1 MPKPYHNTFEEPY
14 LSLLESTLSAPTRV
28 TRNGVTRAKFAG
40 QMRFDLTQ
48 GFPLLT
54 TKKVNFSL
62 ILAELLW
69 FLEAGRKPDKERGEI
84 HGRLSTKR
92 LDEIYGDTSNI
103 WDGDANNF
111 REKGKALFDGDCG
124 RIYGSQ
130 WRNWK
135 AARHNT
141 KEYSS
146 EGGDFDYTV
155 QKIIIDETDQVVDL
169 IHKLKTDPTSRYM
182 RVVAWNPG
190 EVDSMALP
198 ACHAGFQCFVR
209 TDEYDSAISR
219 LDLHMEQRSCDMF
232 LGVPFNIASYAI
244 LTHMLAQVSGLQV
257 GELIITLQDYHSY
270 EAHQEQIKLQLS
282 RQPFTPPRLV
292 LDKGVT
298 DIDGF
303 TMGNVRL
310 EGYYSHPGIRA
321 PLLTKNIK
329 K

>member
-54 TKKVNFSL
+54 TKKVNFNL

-84 HGRLSTKR
+84 YGRLSTKR
-92 LDEIYGDTSNI
+92 LDEIYGKPSKI

-111 REKGKALFDGDCG
+111 REKGKAMFDGDCG

-130 WRNWK
+130 WRSWQ
-135 AARHNT
+135 RHEVIATQPQDVADNHLYATT
-141 KEYSS
+141 KVTE
-146 EGGDFDYTV
+146 V
-155 QKIIIDETDQVVDL
+155 DQIVDL
-169 IHKLKTDPTSRYM
+169 IHKLKNDPTSRYM
-182 RVVAWNPG
+182 RVAAWNPS
-190 EVDSMALP
+190 EIDSMALP

-209 TDEYDSAISR
+209 KDEYDPAISR

-257 GELIITLQDYHSY
+257 GELIITLQDYHVY
-270 EAHQEQIKLQLS
+270 EAHEEKIKLQLD
-282 RQPFTPPRLV
+282 RQPLTPPKLV

-310 EGYYSHPGIRA
+310 EGYYSHPAIPA
-321 PLLTKNIK
+321 LLLTKNIK
-329 K
+329 Q

>member
-1 MPKPYHNTFEEPY
+1 
-14 LSLLESTLSAPTRV
+14 
-28 TRNGVTRAKFAG
+28 
-40 QMRFDLTQ
+40 MRFDLTQ

-54 TKKVNFSL
+54 TKKVNFKL

-111 REKGKALFDGDCG
+111 REIGKALFDGDCG

-130 WRNWK
+130 WRSW
-135 AARHNT
+135 
-141 KEYSS
+141 
-146 EGGDFDYTV
+146 
-155 QKIIIDETDQVVDL
+155 QKHEVIATQPQDVVDNHRYANHLYTTTKVTEVDQIKDL
-169 IHKLKTDPTSRYM
+169 IQKLKTDPTSRYM

-190 EVDSMALP
+190 EMDSMALP

-244 LTHMLAQVSGLQV
+244 LTHMLAQASGLQV

-282 RQPFTPPRLV
+282 RQPLTPPKLI